1 MAKSTRRPQQIYAIV
16 MWALSIVFAAILMGL
31 GSLIIKDLP
40 RVDKT
45 VTVEQFVDAG
55 ALSQLENRIER
66 SESEARNL
74 QRNTEDANTEY
85 MSAAADYQS
94 ARASLENWRAA
105 RTATEAADQNPQ
117 VITRTRAVEALR
129 DQERQALRLLE
140 EAQEAQIKASR
151 AASDLRRARAE
162 LITAARPQYRKAQKA
177 QEFKVF
183 LYRLALTLPLLVI
196 AGWLAMKKRE
206 SAYWPLHRGFIL
218 FALFAFFVEL
228 VPYLPS
234 YGGYVRYTVGLLV
247 VLISGHFIIRAMRN
261 YLARKQIEE
270 SRSEGE
276 RRQSI
281 EYETAL
287 KKIAAKTCPGCDRA
301 IIAREDVETD
311 FCVHCGIRLKEK
323 CGSCGERNIS
333 FHRFCLCCGETT
345 NSGLQAL
352 STDDGGQT
360 GMTT

>member
-1 MAKSTRRPQQIYAIV
+1 MSKSTRRPQQIYSIV
-16 MWALSIVFAAILMGL
+16 MWALSLVFAGILMGL

-45 VTVEQFVDAG
+45 VTVEQFVDSD
-55 ALSQLENRIER
+55 ALKQIENRLETSER
-66 SESEARNL
+66 DARSL
-74 QRNTEDANTEY
+74 KRRAEDANNSY
-85 MSAAADYQS
+85 QSASADYQS

-117 VITRTRAVEALR
+117 VISRTRAVEDLRDKEREALR
-129 DQERQALRLLE
+129 VYED
-140 EAQEAQIKASR
+140 AQEAQVAGNR
-151 AASDLRRARAE
+151 AAADLRRSR
-162 LITAARPQYRKAQKA
+162 TALLNKARPEFRKAQKA

-183 LYRLALTLPLLVI
+183 LYRLVLTLPLLVI

-234 YGGYVRYTVGLLV
+234 YGGYVRYSVGLIL
-247 VLISGHFIIRAMRN
+247 VLIAGHFIIRAMRN

-270 SRSEGE
+270 SRSESE

-301 IIAREDVETD
+301 IVAREDVETD

-345 NSGLQAL
+345 NSGLHIHA
-352 STDDGGQT
+352 DDRGAAAT
-360 GMTT
+360 

>member
-1 MAKSTRRPQQIYAIV
+1 MSKSTRRPQQIYSIV
-16 MWALSIVFAAILMGL
+16 MWALSLVFAGILIGL

-45 VTVEQFVDAG
+45 VTVEQFVDAE
-55 ALSQLENRIER
+55 ALRGIEGRIDISER
-66 SESEARNL
+66 NARTL
-74 QRNTEDANTEY
+74 QRGAEDANNAY
-85 MSAAADYQS
+85 SSAAADYQS

-117 VITRTRAVEALR
+117 VISRTRAVEALR
-129 DQERQALRLLE
+129 NKEREALRVYDD
-140 EAQEAQIKASR
+140 AQAAQIKGSR
-151 AASDLRRARAE
+151 AAADLRRERAD
-162 LITAARPQYRKAQKA
+162 LINAARPEFRKALKA

-196 AGWLAMKKRE
+196 AGWLAMKKRQ

-218 FALFAFFVEL
+218 FAIFAFFVEL

-234 YGGYVRYTVGLLV
+234 YGGYVRYTVGLIMV
-247 VLISGHFIIRAMRN
+247 VIAGHFIIRAMRN
-261 YLARKQIEE
+261 YLARKQVEE

-301 IIAREDVETD
+301 IITRDDVETD

-333 FHRFCLCCGETT
+333 FHRYCLCCGETT
-345 NSGLQAL
+345 NSGLQ
-352 STDDGGQT
+352 SKDGHQEIT
-360 GMTT
+360 PA